1 MENKKLP
8 GWLAVCCY
16 LLFWFWNLTYA
27 VLTGVLIV
35 PFFTLPAISGAFI
48 GLHSWMT
55 AVFSI
60 LLVAIPALCIGL
72 GLTRFRKNPTALIK
86 LFYGVEMPIIF
97 IMLST
102 LFLLRELNPGVTH
115 VLINILIALF
125 AYLACLWGGVNT
137 RFPMWLR
144 LSLAMTM
151 LLTGLYCALLLAQ
164 FFIPATAGFFELLGE
179 IELRHL
185 GDIFNYL
192 LFLVALICGLSTCV
206 VFLALPFV
214 LTFLYIREF
223 LREWRIADAS
233 LGRAKAGAVAAGI
246 LALNALLFAVL
257 NQQPQQETFERM
269 AFLDQRFQPG
279 ETIPSIPR
287 EEHDALRKGLINAY
301 LAPYRYLSTTERNG
315 AVFNAY
321 LGAFDSA
328 DHSLAKGS
336 QAIFNFLATPFL
348 YDGAYFRE
356 DKERA
361 ARYYRAF
368 FDQPIEKGEPEAI
381 LHAIQATFDQGQP
394 VAGLLDVLNRYVLI
408 TNMAITVEPQGD
420 NARIRI
426 VQTLENQTYNNHEV
440 TFHFSLPEEA
450 ALTGLWLSDDA
461 KDLDKFAYALAPRG
475 AAQQVYNDEVQQRI
489 DPSLLEQVGPRQYRL
504 RAFPVPPRRANYNRS
519 MGLLLGTD
527 YEVDPMYLT
536 FEYKTTINDQGAWP
550 LPQLLEKRN
559 AYWSDQTQRTLNDQ
573 PLQTEKDAWLPITA
587 QMSAAA
593 PRKQHDAVV
602 AGQRV
607 RAVPRTG
614 ADAQWDIQKSTTPYA
629 ILIDG
634 SYSMGEQAGN
644 VTTALKQL
652 QQLDV
657 AHEIFLCR
665 ERCQSITAP
674 PSADEFYGDSLPMN
688 QLAAWRRKVKQ
699 NYDAVVLLTDAGSY
713 ELESQFTLKADQ
725 MPPVWLVHLGETL
738 AYAYHD
744 KTLDLLKQSHGG
756 VALSLQEAIAA
767 HQFRQKRATD
777 TGLFAVTQH
786 YLWYAEAGAD
796 AEAVLSNA
804 KTEADF
810 FSAIAAR
817 RWLEYLAQTRDVSD
831 VKVLDELHAIAKAE
845 HLVTDY
851 SSMIVLVEERQKKAL
866 EEAEQKADRFD
877 REVETGQET
886 FSAPMDMFSAS
897 PVPEPEEWILLGLA
911 GLMLGFA
918 VLNRKRR
925 LAMQPACI

>member
-8 GWLAVCCY
+8 VWIAVCCY

-27 VLTGVLIV
+27 VLAGVLII
-35 PFFTLPAISGAFI
+35 PHFTMPAITGAVI
-48 GLHSWMT
+48 GLHSGFT
-55 AVFSI
+55 ALFAT

-72 GLTRFRKNPTALIK
+72 GFTRFRKNPTALIK

-102 LFLLRELNPGVTH
+102 MFLLRELNPGVTH
-115 VLINILIALF
+115 VLINILVALF
-125 AYLACLWGGVNT
+125 AYLACLWGGLHT

-151 LLTGLYCALLLAQ
+151 LLTGLYCALLLAP

-179 IELRHL
+179 IKLSHL

-214 LTFLYIREF
+214 LIFLYIREF

-233 LGRAKAGAVAAGI
+233 LGRAKASAITAGI
-246 LALNALLFAVL
+246 LGVNAILFAVL

-269 AFLDQRFQPG
+269 AFLDQQFRLG

-287 EEHDALRKGLINAY
+287 EKHDALRKGLINAY
-301 LAPYRYLSTTERNG
+301 LAPYRYLSTTERNS
-315 AVFNAY
+315 AVYNAY
-321 LGAFDSA
+321 LGAFDDA
-328 DHSLAKGS
+328 DHALAKVS
-336 QAIFNFLATPFL
+336 QAVFDFLATPFL
-348 YDGAYFRE
+348 YDGAYFHE

-361 ARYYRAF
+361 ARYYQKF

-381 LHAIQATFDQGQP
+381 LNALKATFDQGSP
-394 VAGLLDVLNRYVLI
+394 AAGLVDVLNRHVLV
-408 TNMAITVEPQGD
+408 TNIAITVEPQD
-420 NARIRI
+420 DSARIRI

-461 KDLDKFAYALAPRG
+461 TDLDKFVYAVAPRG
-475 AAQQVYNDEVQQRI
+475 AAQQVYNDEVSRRI

-504 RAFPVPPRRANYNRS
+504 RAFPVPPRSAKYNRS
-519 MGLLLGTD
+519 MGLRLGTD
-527 YEVDPMYLT
+527 YEVKPMYLT
-536 FEYKTTINDQGAWP
+536 VEYKTTLDDQDAWP

-559 AYWSDQTQRTLNDQ
+559 AYWSDQTQRTLNGQ
-573 PLQTEKDAWLPITA
+573 PVRTEEDVWLPTTA
-587 QMSAAA
+587 PVSAVV

-614 ADAQWDIQKSTTPYA
+614 ADAQWDIQASKTPYA
-629 ILIDG
+629 VLIDG
-634 SYSMGEQAGN
+634 SYSMGEQTEN
-644 VTTALKQL
+644 VAAALKQL
-652 QQLDV
+652 QQLDI
-657 AHEIFLCR
+657 AHEIFLCHT
-665 ERCQSITAP
+665 RCQPMKNLPA
-674 PSADEFYGDSLPMN
+674 AEEFYGDSLPMN
-688 QLAAWRRKVKQ
+688 QLADWRRNAKQ
-699 NYDAVVLLTDAGSY
+699 NYEAVMLLTDAGSY
-713 ELESQFTLKADQ
+713 EQESQVSFKATQ
-725 MPPVWLVHLGETL
+725 MPPVWLVHLGGAL

-744 KTLDLLKQSHGG
+744 QTLDLLKQSHGG
-756 VALSLQEAIAA
+756 VTQSLQEAIVA
-767 HQFRQKRATD
+767 HQFRQGRAED
-777 TGLFAVTQH
+777 GLFAITPH
-786 YLWYAEAGAD
+786 YLWYMDENTSAEAEKNSAQSG
-796 AEAVLSNA
+796 E
-804 KTEADF
+804 DF

-817 RWLEYLAQTRDVSD
+817 RWLEYLAQTRDTSD
-831 VKVLDELHAIAKAE
+831 VQVLDQLHAIAKAE
-845 HLVTDY
+845 HMVTDY

-877 REVETGQET
+877 REVETGQEA

-897 PVPEPEEWILLGLA
+897 PVPEPEEWLLLGLA
-911 GLMLGFA
+911 GLMLAFA
-918 VLNRKRR
+918 ALHRR
-925 LAMQPACI
+925 RQFTLQPASL